1 MSMAT
6 NNQPGLLSTVLYQY
20 NMHQH
25 SNHQGPRKAC
35 CNTFPKAAL
44 EFHKL
49 LTKVSRV
56 RHVIQSRNDNDGQF
70 HSDSPQVHPEMI
82 IHDSY

>member
-20 NMHQH
+20 NMHQR
-25 SNHQGPRKAC
+25 SNHQGPLKAC
-35 CNTFPKAAL
+35 CNTFKAAL

-56 RHVIQSRNDNDGQF
+56 PHVIQSRTDNHGQF
-70 HSDSPQVHPEMI
+70 HSNSP
-82 IHDSY
+82 